1 MLYVCICS
9 MGTEKQRQE
18 RLSLLAEKWKKNQ
31 KDGIAEVVN
40 RKLMDDFMI
49 QVWFLG
55 HQTRQDYLLVLSS
68 LDFRNES

>member
-55 HQTRQDYLLVLSS
+55 HQTRQDYQVS
-68 LDFRNES
+68 LFLENIHG